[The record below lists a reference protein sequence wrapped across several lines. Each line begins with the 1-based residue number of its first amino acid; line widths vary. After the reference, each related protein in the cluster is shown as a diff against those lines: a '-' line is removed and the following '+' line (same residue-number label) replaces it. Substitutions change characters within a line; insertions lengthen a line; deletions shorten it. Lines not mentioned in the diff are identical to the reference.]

1 MACFHYQRLD
11 LIKPNYILSMKIEV
25 YKPTWESWEFNF
37 LPMILLQQFEKE
49 YHLAVGWLCWTIS
62 LEW

>member
-1 MACFHYQRLD
+1 
-11 LIKPNYILSMKIEV
+11 MKLEV

-49 YHLAVGWLCWTIS
+49 YHLAVGWLCWTLS
-62 LEW
+62 LEWQ